1 MNFLIILLII
11 NYLTFVECF
20 IMTFNQKGKNIVKNK
35 KCLKIRKFSNENEN
49 DISEIIS
56 YNEEI

>member
-1 MNFLIILLII
+1 
-11 NYLTFVECF
+11 
-20 IMTFNQKGKNIVKNK
+20 MTFNQKGKNIVKNK